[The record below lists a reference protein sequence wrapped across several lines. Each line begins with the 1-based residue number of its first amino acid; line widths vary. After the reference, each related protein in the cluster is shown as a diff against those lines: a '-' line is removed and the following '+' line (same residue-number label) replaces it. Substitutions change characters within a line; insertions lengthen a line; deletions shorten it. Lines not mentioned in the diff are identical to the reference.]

1 MAITHPWPDSAGE
14 PRRCSIA
21 EVRAALENAPV
32 SKKTKQD
39 DLDAIDLEIDLIAG
53 AVSARIER
61 YAPNAP
67 APMKDEALIRAVA
80 WLQDSRGAMHP
91 GGIANLSI
99 RPIPE
104 NQSRW
109 FRLSG
114 TMGLLSQWR
123 MRNAGV
129 AEE

>member
-21 EVRAALENAPV
+21 EVRAALENAPI
-32 SKKTKQD
+32 SKKQTQD
-39 DLDAIDLEIDLIAG
+39 DLDETDHEINRIAG

-61 YAPNAP
+61 YSPGAPSP
-67 APMKDEALIRAVA
+67 TKDEALIRAVA
-80 WLQDSRGAMHP
+80 WLEDSRGAMHP
-91 GGIANLSI
+91 GGIPSLDI

-114 TMGLLSQWR
+114 AMGLLSQWR
-123 MRNAGV
+123 IRNAGV